1 MSGSNPN
8 GAGPSKA
15 IGNLARKPS
24 EAPRGGAPKLKFVP
38 TLPARRKKEEVK
50 QEPTPAAAPEA
61 STSDRGRG
69 RGRGRGEG
77 RGRGDGTRGRGRGG
91 ARPAGP
97 PTVEMIASGPFAM
110 GPSAAGLTST
120 RGAARPT
127 FAPAPPRA
135 STGGAHG
142 TSLTP
147 TMVKVEKRGGVEAR
161 QPDED
166 EEAYSDQEDGV
177 EIIDIQRVRE
187 MDWSAPEPLRKEK
200 KREKKKNKD
209 KKVKAEEDARV
220 KMEKGKDAEKME
232 VDDEGTPVDD
242 EADVDAANALNLS
255 ESEEEEEMEDLIE
268 DFRARTDQDTFD
280 ANEERK
286 LLLFQFP
293 EPFPIFTARPPT
305 PPPDAVSAPPAD
317 PKGKGKAPEKKGVS
331 FAQGTKPGQ
340 ATAKTPAEEAAPE
353 EQEYFDGVIGQ
364 LEVHRSGAV
373 KMRLANGIVMDVTA
387 ATQPSFLQQATHVD
401 HKSKRLHVLGEVHRR
416 FVVTPDLDVLLDEMA
431 KLDAGVDLDN
441 PDLQMISMEDT

>member
-1 MSGSNPN
+1 
-8 GAGPSKA
+8 
-15 IGNLARKPS
+15 
-24 EAPRGGAPKLKFVP
+24 
-38 TLPARRKKEEVK
+38 
-50 QEPTPAAAPEA
+50 
-61 STSDRGRG
+61 
-69 RGRGRGEG
+69 
-77 RGRGDGTRGRGRGG
+77 
-91 ARPAGP
+91 
-97 PTVEMIASGPFAM
+97 M

-200 KREKKKNKD
+200 KREKKKDKD

-232 VDDEGTPVDD
+232 VYDEGTPVGD

-268 DFRARTDQDTFD
+268 DFRARTDQDVSASFH
-280 ANEERK
+280 
-286 LLLFQFP
+286 LLFRISNALLPDLRRKRRAQTTP
-293 EPFPIFTARPPT
+293 LPISRTIPNIHRST
-305 PPPDAVSAPPAD
+305 TNSATRSRCRSCRRSQR
-317 PKGKGKAPEKKGVS
+317 KGKGARKEGRVIRAGH
-331 FAQGTKPGQ
+331 
-340 ATAKTPAEEAAPE
+340 KTWSSGEDSSRRSSAGRTRVLRRCDRAAGGP
-353 EQEYFDGVIGQ
+353 
-364 LEVHRSGAV
+364 
-373 KMRLANGIVMDVTA
+373 
-387 ATQPSFLQQATHVD
+387 P
-401 HKSKRLHVLGEVHRR
+401 
-416 FVVTPDLDVLLDEMA
+416 
-431 KLDAGVDLDN
+431 
-441 PDLQMISMEDT
+441 

>member
-1 MSGSNPN
+1 
-8 GAGPSKA
+8 
-15 IGNLARKPS
+15 
-24 EAPRGGAPKLKFVP
+24 
-38 TLPARRKKEEVK
+38 
-50 QEPTPAAAPEA
+50 
-61 STSDRGRG
+61 
-69 RGRGRGEG
+69 
-77 RGRGDGTRGRGRGG
+77 
-91 ARPAGP
+91 
-97 PTVEMIASGPFAM
+97 M

-120 RGAARPT
+120 RGAPRPT

-135 STGGAHG
+135 AVGAHG
-142 TSLTP
+142 HSLTP
-147 TMVKVEKRGGVEAR
+147 TMVKAEKRGGVEAR

-166 EEAYSDQEDGV
+166 EETYSDQEDGV

-200 KREKKKNKD
+200 KRDKKKD
-209 KKVKAEEDARV
+209 KKVKAEDAQV
-220 KMEKGKDAEKME
+220 KTEKGKEKME
-232 VDDEGTPVDD
+232 VDDDEGTPVGD

-293 EPFPIFTARPPT
+293 EPFPIFTGRPPT
-305 PPPDAVSAPPAD
+305 PHPQAAATPIAD
-317 PKGKGKAPEKKGVS
+317 PKGKGKAAEKKGVS

-340 ATAKTPAEEAAPE
+340 PAKAPVEEAAPE

-416 FVVTPDLDVLLDEMA
+416 FVVTPDLDVLLTEMA
-431 KLDAGVDLDN
+431 KLDAGVDLDD
-441 PDLQMISMEDT
+441 PALQMISMDDA